1 MHSLRKGLRIFVF
14 SNLAVF
20 GFLLLLPALMIT
32 GDLEIV
38 KEFISYLNK
47 DK

>member
-1 MHSLRKGLRIFVF
+1 MKAFKKAFRIIVL

-20 GFLLLLPALMIT
+20 GFIMLLPALLIT

-38 KEFISYLNK
+38 REFIEFLNR
-47 DK
+47 D